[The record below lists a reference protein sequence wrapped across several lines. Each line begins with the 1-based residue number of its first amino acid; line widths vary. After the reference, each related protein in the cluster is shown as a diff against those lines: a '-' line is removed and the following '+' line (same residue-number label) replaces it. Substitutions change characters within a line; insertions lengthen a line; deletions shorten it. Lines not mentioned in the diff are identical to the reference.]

1 MWEGSSIAWIKW
13 KKCVWLSLKFNNFSI
28 SLVLNCFVG
37 IHTWFTN
44 SKIHANLSN
53 LTIYYVIPS
62 TSILLSSSCNI
73 GHHKVR
79 EAFQKI
85 PSKLWDIYQKGG
97 MGSEIYDN
105 NSFYNCDIILIII
118 IKKLL
123 QNNVSILLLSQ
134 FFMSHFPQVG

>member
-1 MWEGSSIAWIKW
+1 MIYQ
-13 KKCVWLSLKFNNFSI
+13 LKNT
-28 SLVLNCFVG
+28 C
-37 IHTWFTN
+37 
-44 SKIHANLSN
+44 KLSN

-105 NSFYNCDIILIII
+105 NSFYNCDISGDRNLCDTISLPYFFHFQPIFYHIYMVIFSIFPILIII

-123 QNNVSILLLSQ
+123 QNNVSILLLLLSQ